1 MTQQSLVRLRG
12 VMTPRSL
19 VRLSGVMTPRSL
31 VIVVNDHAKLD
42 SVESDF
48 AVSLTLQNRNDL
60 SNKCENLQNI
70 S

>member
-1 MTQQSLVRLRG
+1 
-12 VMTPRSL
+12 MTPRSL

-42 SVESDF
+42 SVESDCHF